1 MRFAVT
7 WLAWAAIAGAWAP
20 APAPATAG
28 WTQECRAAAAQAGFP
43 VACPRS
49 WPAGAFTFWANGV
62 GSRTCAGGRVTRRRW
77 TWVGAEVGRGA
88 IVYASAPGRVSPRRL
103 TDALRATAAIAAWH
117 AGGRTYA
124 VGVSGRLH
132 DRRLAARLARTAVL
146 VVAAPSARPRSQPR
160 TR

>member
-1 MRFAVT
+1 VRFAVT
-7 WLAWAAIAGAWAP
+7 WLAFAALAGAWAP
-20 APAPATAG
+20 APAPGPAG
-28 WTQECRAAAAQAGFP
+28 AARDCRAAAVRAGLP

-77 TWVGAEVGRGA
+77 TWIGAEVGRGA

-103 TDALRATAAIAAWH
+103 MDALRATTAIAAWH

-132 DRRLAARLARTAVL
+132 DRRLAARLARKAVL
-146 VVAAPSARPRSQPR
+146 VGAAPSAQPLLR
-160 TR
+160 